1 MRLVIMG
8 APGAGKGTQA
18 VNLSKILNIPH
29 ISTGEIFRHHIEDG
43 TQLGLKAKGYIDD
56 GLLVPDELTI
66 KIVKDRILK
75 QDCKRGFLLDGFP
88 RTIPQ
93 AEQLDKL
100 LDDNGI
106 KLDAVIN
113 LKVCDDVIV
122 KRMEGRRVCK
132 VCGRSYHID
141 SNPPKVEGIC
151 DFCKATLTIR
161 EDDTRKTVL
170 ERLKTYY
177 RKTTPLIDYYD
188 KYHLLLHFDGTKGI
202 METTEEIMAG
212 LLKKQVVS

>member
-1 MRLVIMG
+1 MG

-132 VCGRSYHID
+132 VCGRSYHIH

>member
-1 MRLVIMG
+1 MG

-132 VCGRSYHID
+132 VCGRSYHIH

-177 RKTTPLIDYYD
+177 KKTTPLIDYYD

>member
-1 MRLVIMG
+1 MG

-177 RKTTPLIDYYD
+177 KKTTPLIDYYD

>member
-1 MRLVIMG
+1 MG

>member
-1 MRLVIMG
+1 MG

-132 VCGRSYHID
+132 VCGRSYQIGRAH
-141 SNPPKVEGIC
+141 V
-151 DFCKATLTIR
+151 
-161 EDDTRKTVL
+161 
-170 ERLKTYY
+170 
-177 RKTTPLIDYYD
+177 
-188 KYHLLLHFDGTKGI
+188 
-202 METTEEIMAG
+202 
-212 LLKKQVVS
+212 